1 MTDLRFAV
9 RQLGKSP
16 GFTAVAVTTLA
27 LGIGA
32 CAAIFSVVN
41 GVLLRPPPLRDP
53 DRVVAI
59 RETFLPAVPE
69 TQAASGKY
77 FAWQQ
82 QAGSFES
89 MGSLASATYNL
100 TGHGQPVRVTAM
112 RMTASALPT
121 FGVAPA
127 LGRNFTAEEDRAG
140 QDSVAIL
147 SHGLWQRQFGGRADI
162 IDKTIYLNDR
172 AVTVVGVMP
181 RDSPL
186 PERWQLFSPYAPA
199 PYQRQNLGYSRLDYV
214 YGRLKPGVT
223 LGQAQAELATINVR
237 LAEQDPIARGWGV
250 RLLPVVETTVGEVRP
265 VLLSLLGAVGL
276 LLLIACANV
285 ANLLLAR
292 ATARGRELAVRA
304 TMGASRGRLIRQ
316 LLVESVCL
324 GLLGGLLGLLV
335 AWLGLEALLAL
346 APDTLPRASE
356 IALDGRVLA
365 FTILLA
371 LLTGVGFGVAPALQ
385 ASQVQLHDALK
396 ESGRGATAGG
406 RRQRL
411 RGALVISEVAIALVL
426 LAGAGLLMRSFS
438 RLQHE
443 DPGFRPAG
451 VMTAHIHL
459 QRPKYRTMEQYVTV
473 AQQTVERLAAVPGV
487 QAAAAGICL
496 PFTEYIINRG
506 FRVEGRPPPA
516 NEGTPQARLSG
527 VSEDF
532 FKAMGIPLRQGR
544 VFQRSDVGG
553 PQAVIINE
561 FVARRYFPGE
571 NPIGKRLSFA
581 VGDGSWRE
589 IVGVVGD
596 VKADKLE
603 GGTTAQIY
611 APFSQFPDND
621 MFFIVRSDGPPA
633 AVAAAIRTAVSAI
646 DPNLPIAYLR
656 PLEEWVGLSV
666 ARQRYAMTLFG
677 VFSAVALLL
686 AAIGIY
692 GVMAYSV
699 GQRTGEI
706 GIRMALGAQASQ
718 VLGSV
723 LGRGAGLVGA
733 GLAVGLA
740 GALMLT
746 RLLEQHAMLF
756 GIRSHDPL
764 TFAAIVILLATSGA
778 AACLL
783 PAIRAARMSPMS
795 VLRSD

>member
-82 QAGSFES
+82 QAGSFQS

-127 LGRNFTAEEDRAG
+127 LGRNFTSEEDMAG

-172 AVTVVGVMP
+172 AFTVVGVMP

-186 PERWQLFSPYAPA
+186 PERWQLFSPYAPN

-223 LGQAQAELATINVR
+223 LGQAQAELAAINVR

-250 RLLPVVETTVGEVRP
+250 RLVPVVETTVGEVRP
-265 VLLSLLGAVGL
+265 VLLSLLGAVGF

-411 RGALVISEVAIALVL
+411 RSALVISEVAIALVL

-459 QRPKYRTMEQYVTV
+459 QRPKYRTTEQYVTV
-473 AQQTVERLAAVPGV
+473 AQQTIERLAAVPGV

-506 FRVEGRPPPA
+506 FSVEGRPAPA

-544 VFQRSDVGG
+544 VFQRSDAGG
-553 PQAVIINE
+553 PRAVIINE

-718 VLGSV
+718 VLGGV
-723 LGRGAGLVGA
+723 LGRGASLVGA